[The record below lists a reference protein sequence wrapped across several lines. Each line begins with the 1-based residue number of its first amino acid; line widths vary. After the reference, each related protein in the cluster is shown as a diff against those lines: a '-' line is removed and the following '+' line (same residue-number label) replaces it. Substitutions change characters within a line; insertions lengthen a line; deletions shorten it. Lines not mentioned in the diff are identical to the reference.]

1 MCQICENQGK
11 AFEFI
16 TNVDEDVNLVSHSNC
31 NFTLTRFLNLYSRRV
46 RWNRVSINLDRNVLS
61 WKRSVKK
68 SRIRA
73 NNIDNFAS
81 RKIIHDELSA
91 EDEVHLFLSLSL
103 SLSSPFLLLLLV
115 IFFLSN
121 YMTDTRKKPRRIEKK
136 YHSPIRSTNDR
147 YNVMKWGLVVSVV
160 HQNSPQSS
168 YDHLHFLPASH
179 FLRAYLD
186 QCWNRNEA
194 ASMSN
199 RPLPRST

>member
-11 AFEFI
+11 TFEFI

-91 EDEVHLFLSLSL
+91 EDEMHPSLSLSL
-103 SLSSPFLLLLLV
+103 SLSLPPFFSFFLLSSSFPIIWPILV
-115 IFFLSN
+115 KSQGES
-121 YMTDTRKKPRRIEKK
+121 RKNIT
-136 YHSPIRSTNDR
+136 I
-147 YNVMKWGLVVSVV
+147 
-160 HQNSPQSS
+160 
-168 YDHLHFLPASH
+168 
-179 FLRAYLD
+179 AYPVD
-186 QCWNRNEA
+186 QR
-194 ASMSN
+194 
-199 RPLPRST
+199 